1 LYTAAVTRY
10 GNNKNGSESF
20 ATLLSRVKTGSRQYR
35 KILGGTAKFEVPHN
49 LVKFADNTDA
59 IIGSEPG
66 KKMQTLWNN
75 RYLSNAC
82 RTFYFKLI
90 NNILPYNHVLSH
102 FVPGK
107 SRNCTFCDVAGNQEE
122 DDETPLHLFYS
133 CEVSE
138 RVLNDFYTNI
148 VGVQIS
154 RQEFF
159 TLPERVS
166 NHDNTVLT
174 IVHILVKKNF
184 WDCKL
189 TERIPSVADLKN
201 YVVSEFEI
209 IQKICP
215 EFKNSLKQCNLNI
228 NFKRECGL
236 TAEQG

>member
-1 LYTAAVTRY
+1 
-10 GNNKNGSESF
+10 
-20 ATLLSRVKTGSRQYR
+20 
-35 KILGGTAKFEVPHN
+35 
-49 LVKFADNTDA
+49 
-59 IIGSEPG
+59 
-66 KKMQTLWNN
+66 
-75 RYLSNAC
+75 
-82 RTFYFKLI
+82 
-90 NNILPYNHVLSH
+90 
-102 FVPGK
+102 
-107 SRNCTFCDVAGNQEE
+107 VAGNQEE